1 MYVFEFFDV
10 DNIVTL
16 KSGSEVTQT
25 DTMGKLGCGFLFV
38 FHSRPNYG
46 SIVHHF
52 PDKARYW
59 SKIVIFFIPLTV
71 DAAVRGGA
79 WGIAVQKLEWPGYPM
94 VKNFDDNMFS
104 RFDIIPACDRETKRR
119 TDGQTCC

>member
-1 MYVFEFFDV
+1 LYVFEFFDV

-71 DAAVRGGA
+71 DAAVRGGGGVGYCRPKTRMA
-79 WGIAVQKLEWPGYPM
+79 WLPDGEKL
-94 VKNFDDNMFS
+94 
-104 RFDIIPACDRETKRR
+104 
-119 TDGQTCC
+119 